1 MVIWRVINKIIDIGM
16 SIYFYGNSSFCTCG
30 IAKYWLY
37 LWEKGGDMM
46 GYKVRAIIVAAGQG
60 QRMDADMPKQFL
72 NLKDKPILVHTLE
85 KFDEVEDI
93 DKIVVVTMGEY
104 MDHVKNDILSM
115 YHFKKPIMVIRGG
128 SERQES
134 VYRGIMSLGLDTDIV
149 VIHDGVRPFVTGDMI
164 QRTIDAAIE
173 DEAAVVGVPIK
184 DTIKEVDDDGYVI
197 DTLYRDIMW
206 NVQTPQ
212 TFKYD
217 VIRGAHEFA
226 EKHGIYGTDD
236 AMLVERLDIP
246 VKMVMGS
253 YKNIKITTKE
263 DMVVAE
269 AFLKGDML

>member
-1 MVIWRVINKIIDIGM
+1 
-16 SIYFYGNSSFCTCG
+16 
-30 IAKYWLY
+30 
-37 LWEKGGDMM
+37 
-46 GYKVRAIIVAAGQG
+46 
-60 QRMDADMPKQFL
+60 
-72 NLKDKPILVHTLE
+72 
-85 KFDEVEDI
+85 
-93 DKIVVVTMGEY
+93 
-104 MDHVKNDILSM
+104 M

-164 QRTIDAAIE
+164 QRTIDTAIE
-173 DEAAVVGVPIK
+173 DEAAVVGVPVK

-217 VIRGAHEFA
+217 VIRGAHAFA